1 MLRASLIS
9 LLAACLVASAQAQQ
23 APQTKKTEQAP
34 PAQTGAGFIAP
45 SEANV
50 RIAPDARTFVVM
62 AALNVAGFD
71 YETGGQ
77 PLSPARRELRKDLAG
92 LDPNVKAKLAAF
104 YQAHRRL
111 GVDET
116 GDAARY
122 AALSVMMTEPPGFTV
137 YQSSDRAIPDDLQPL
152 LASEEGL
159 KEGFVSLVREFYI
172 KSGIRE
178 IIPKYMAIGE
188 AYAAAYRIPVGTVI
202 YDVLDYFH
210 TRPETVINMRPLVVT
225 TGVVE
230 GKKQKETVI
239 TRTRTR
245 QVFVIPDPLA
255 PLDTST
261 VRGDI
266 LNQRDDLLARRI
278 GDDYIV
284 IVGPS
289 RAANADSVRQAVIRF
304 VIDPMVERHLKASL
318 EYKDQISKLV
328 ASVPTAAR
336 QYANS
341 VYLVIR
347 ESLAQATEARLRRIS
362 AIATRGPYSED
373 DAVFDLA
380 QAYLRGAVLSF
391 HFYESLGG
399 LEKVGIG
406 MEDFFDHMVGNAK
419 FEREAGRTKEIEAVV
434 ARVSARRSK
443 PSRTNSNE
451 GAAAEAVIGA
461 MAARILKSDDLIR
474 EKRFKEAR
482 SILDEVLAVEPNNAR
497 ALYGMGQVVTQTPS
511 TAELDPKADENDKIQ
526 MQHDRL
532 ERAIKLYRRAIEN
545 ASKDSERWLI
555 QWSHLFLGRI
565 YDFQEF
571 REDAIAEY
579 EKAIA
584 LEDIPNG
591 AYKEALEG
599 KRRPY
604 GQK

>member
-1 MLRASLIS
+1 MFNLMLRASFIS
-9 LLAACLVASAQAQQ
+9 LLTACLVASSYAHQ
-23 APQTKKTEQAP
+23 APQEKKTESQAP
-34 PAQTGAGFIAP
+34 APSSAGFIVPAD
-45 SEANV
+45 ANV
-50 RIAPDARTFVVM
+50 RIAPDVRTFVVM

-77 PLSPARRELRKDLAG
+77 PLSPARLELRKDLAR
-92 LDPNVKAKLAAF
+92 LDPKLKEKLAAF
-104 YQAHRRL
+104 YQEHRRQ

-116 GDAARY
+116 GEAARY
-122 AALSVMMTEPPGFTV
+122 AALSVMMTEPPGFTI
-137 YQSSDRAIPDDLQPL
+137 YQSTDRVIPEDLLPL
-152 LASEEGL
+152 L
-159 KEGFVSLVREFYI
+159 GFVDLVREFYV

-178 IIPKYMAIGE
+178 LVPKYMAVGE
-188 AYAAAYRIPVGTVI
+188 TYATAYRAPVGMVI

-225 TGVVE
+225 TGDIE
-230 GKKQKETVI
+230 GKKQKQTVI
-239 TRTRTR
+239 TRSRTR
-245 QVFVIPDPLA
+245 QVFVIPEPLA
-255 PLDTST
+255 ALDTSL

-266 LNQRDDLLARRI
+266 LNQKEDLLARKI
-278 GDDYIV
+278 GDDYVV

-289 RAANADSVRQAVIRF
+289 RVANPDSVRQAIIRF

-328 ASVPTAAR
+328 AGVPTAAR
-336 QYANS
+336 QYSTS
-341 VYLVIR
+341 VYLVVR
-347 ESLAQATEARLRRIS
+347 ESLAQATEARMRRIKS
-362 AIATRGPYSED
+362 IATKGTYSED
-373 DAVFDLA
+373 EAVFDLA

-399 LEKVGIG
+399 FEKVGIG
-406 MEDFFDHMVGNAK
+406 MEDFFDHMVGSTK
-419 FEREAGRTKEIEAVV
+419 FEHEAKRTTEFEEVV
-434 ARVSARRSK
+434 ARISARRSN
-443 PSRTNSNE
+443 PSRTRTGDAPVGE
-451 GAAAEAVIGA
+451 TVMGA
-461 MAARILKSDDLIR
+461 MTAKILQSDDLIR

-482 SILDEVLAVEPNNAR
+482 SILDDVLAAEPNNAR
-497 ALYGMGQVVTQTPS
+497 ALYGMAQVVTQMPS
-511 TAELDPKADENDKIQ
+511 AAELDPKADENDKIQ
-526 MQHDRL
+526 KQHDRL
-532 ERAIKLYRRAIEN
+532 ELAVKFFRRAIEN

-579 EKAIA
+579 ETAIA
-584 LEDIPNG
+584 LGDVVNG

>member
-1 MLRASLIS
+1 MLRASIIS
-9 LLAACLVASAQAQQ
+9 LLAVCLLASAQAQQ
-23 APQTKKTEQAP
+23 APDTKKSAQAAP
-34 PAQTGAGFIAP
+34 PQTGPGFIAP

-50 RIAPDARTFVVM
+50 RIAPDVRTFIVM
-62 AALNVAGFD
+62 AALNMAGFD
-71 YETGGQ
+71 YETAGQ
-77 PLSPARRELRKDLAG
+77 PLSPARAELRKDLAR
-92 LDPNVKAKLAAF
+92 LDPQVKEKLAAF
-104 YQAHRRL
+104 YGAHKRQGL
-111 GVDET
+111 DDSA
-116 GDAARY
+116 DAARY
-122 AALSVMMTEPPGFTV
+122 EALSVMMTEPPGFTV
-137 YQSSDRAIPDDLQPL
+137 YQSTDRAIPDDLQPL
-152 LASEEGL
+152 LD
-159 KEGFVSLVREFYI
+159 FVPLVREFYV

-178 IIPKYMAIGE
+178 LIPKYMAIGE
-188 AYAAAYRIPVGTVI
+188 AYATAYRAPVGMVI

-225 TGVVE
+225 TGQVE
-230 GKKQKETVI
+230 GRRQKETVI

-245 QVFVIPDPLA
+245 QVFVVPDPLA

-266 LNQRDDLLARRI
+266 LNQKEDLLARRI

-289 RAANADSVRQAVIRF
+289 RSANADAARQALIRF

-318 EYKDQISKLV
+318 EYKDQISKQV

-341 VYLVIR
+341 VYLVVR
-347 ESLAQATEARLRRIS
+347 ESLAQATEARLRRIT
-362 AIATRGPYSED
+362 AIATRGTYSED

-391 HFYESLGG
+391 HFYESLIG

-406 MEDFFDHMVGNAK
+406 MEDFFDHMVANARY
-419 FEREAGRTKEIEAVV
+419 EREAGRTREFEPVV

-443 PSRTNSNE
+443 SSRTNSGE
-451 GAAAEAVIGA
+451 GAAAEAVIGP
-461 MAARILKSDDLIR
+461 MAARILRSDDLIR
-474 EKRFKEAR
+474 EKRFAEAR
-482 SILDEVLAVEPNNAR
+482 SLLDEVLAIEPNNAR
-497 ALYGMGQVVTQTPS
+497 ALYGMGQVVTQTAS
-511 TAELDPKADENDKIQ
+511 AAELDPKADENDKIQ

-555 QWSHLFLGRI
+555 QWSHVFLGRI
-565 YDFQEF
+565 FDFQEF
-571 REDAIAEY
+571 RADAIAEY
-579 EKAIA
+579 EKAIELGA
-584 LEDIPNG
+584 FPNG
-591 AYKEALEG
+591 AFKEALEG
-599 KRRPY
+599 KQRPY

>member
-9 LLAACLVASAQAQQ
+9 LLAAFVVASAQARQIPQ
-23 APQTKKTEQAP
+23 AKETRQPA
-34 PAQTGAGFIAP
+34 PAQTGAGFILP

-50 RIAPDARTFVVM
+50 RIAPDVRTFVVM

-77 PLSPARRELRKDLAG
+77 PLSPARAQLRKDLAG
-92 LDPNVKAKLAAF
+92 LDPKVKEKLAAF
-104 YQAHRRL
+104 YQAHRRQ

-137 YQSSDRAIPDDLQPL
+137 YQSSDRPIPDDLQSL
-152 LASEEGL
+152 LD
-159 KEGFVSLVREFYI
+159 FVPLVREFYV
-172 KSGIRE
+172 KGGIRE
-178 IIPKYMAIGE
+178 LIPKYMAFGE
-188 AYAAAYRIPVGTVI
+188 AYAAAYRAPVGNVI

-225 TGVVE
+225 TGEIE

-255 PLDTST
+255 PLDTSI

-266 LNQRDDLLARRI
+266 LNQKEDLLARRI

-318 EYKDQISKLV
+318 AYKDQISQLV
-328 ASVPTAAR
+328 GSVPTAAR
-336 QYANS
+336 QYASS

-347 ESLAQATEARLRRIS
+347 ESLAHATEARLRRIK
-362 AIATRGPYSED
+362 AIASRGSYSED

-391 HFYESLGG
+391 HFYESLAG
-399 LEKVGIG
+399 LEKVGLG
-406 MEDFFDHMVGNAK
+406 MEDFFDHMVGNTK
-419 FEREAGRTKEIEAVV
+419 FEREAGRAKEFEATVERV
-434 ARVSARRSK
+434 AARRSR
-443 PSRTNSNE
+443 PARTNVSE

-474 EKRFKEAR
+474 EKRFSDAR
-482 SILDEVLAVEPNNAR
+482 SILDEVLAAEPNNAR
-497 ALYGMGQVVTQTPS
+497 ALYGMAQVVTQTPS
-511 TAELDPKADENDKIQ
+511 PTELDPKADENDKIQ

-532 ERAIKLYRRAIEN
+532 ERAIKLYRKAIEN

-555 QWSHLFLGRI
+555 QWSHVFLGRI

-584 LEDIPNG
+584 LGEVANG
-591 AYKEALEG
+591 AHKEALEG
-599 KRRPY
+599 KQRPF

>member
-9 LLAACLVASAQAQQ
+9 LLAACLIASAYGQQ
-23 APQTKKTEQAP
+23 APEAKKPDQAAP
-34 PAQTGAGFIAP
+34 VRTGAGFIAP
-45 SEANV
+45 PDANV
-50 RIAPDARTFVVM
+50 RIAPDVRTFVVM
-62 AALNVAGFD
+62 AALNMAGFD

-77 PLSPARRELRKDLAG
+77 PLSQARALLRKDLAG
-92 LDPNVKAKLAAF
+92 LDPKLKERLAAY
-104 YQAHRRL
+104 YQAHRRQ

-122 AALSVMMTEPPGFTV
+122 SALSVMMTEPPGFTV
-137 YQSSDRAIPDDLQPL
+137 YQSTDRAIPDDLQPL
-152 LASEEGL
+152 LVPEEGL

-178 IIPKYMAIGE
+178 LIPKYMAIGE
-188 AYAAAYRIPVGTVI
+188 ASAAAYRNRVGTVI

-210 TRPETVINMRPLVVT
+210 ARPETVINMRPLIVT
-225 TGVVE
+225 TGEVD
-230 GKKQKETVI
+230 GKKQKQTVI

-255 PLDTST
+255 PIDTSV

-266 LNQRDDLLARRI
+266 LNQKEDLLSRRI

-289 RAANADSVRQAVIRF
+289 RAANADGVRQAVIRF

-347 ESLAQATEARLRRIS
+347 ESLAQATEARLRRIN

-419 FEREAGRTKEIEAVV
+419 FEREAERTKEFEALVI
-434 ARVSARRSK
+434 RVSARRSR
-443 PSRTNSNE
+443 PSRTNSSE

-461 MAARILKSDDLIR
+461 MAAKILKSDDLIR

-482 SILDEVLAVEPNNAR
+482 SILEDVLAVEPNNAR
-497 ALYGMGQVVTQTPS
+497 ALYGMAQVVTQTPS

-584 LEDIPNG
+584 LGEVPNG
-591 AYKEALEG
+591 AHKEALEG
-599 KRRPY
+599 KQRPY

>member
-1 MLRASLIS
+1 MLKASFVGLLIGC
-9 LLAACLVASAQAQQ
+9 LAVSSHAQRTTLGTTTDLQ
-23 APQTKKTEQAP
+23 AKAETTR
-34 PAQTGAGFIAP
+34 GFITP

-50 RIAPDARTFVVM
+50 RIAPDVRTFVVM

-77 PLSPARRELRKDLAG
+77 PLSPARVELRKDLAG
-92 LDPNVKAKLAAF
+92 LDPKVKERLAAF
-104 YQAHRRL
+104 YQAHRRQ

-137 YQSSDRAIPDDLQPL
+137 YQSTDRPIPDDLQPL
-152 LASEEGL
+152 LE
-159 KEGFVSLVREFYI
+159 FVPLVREFYI

-178 IIPKYMAIGE
+178 LIPKYMAIGE

-266 LNQRDDLLARRI
+266 LNQKDDLLARRI

-289 RAANADSVRQAVIRF
+289 RAVNADSVRQAVIRF

-347 ESLAQATEARLRRIS
+347 ESLAQATEARLRRINS
-362 AIATRGPYSED
+362 IATRGLYSED

-419 FEREAGRTKEIEAVV
+419 FEREAGRTKEFEAVV

-461 MAARILKSDDLIR
+461 MGARILKSDDLIR

-511 TAELDPKADENDKIQ
+511 AAELDPKAEENDKIQ

-579 EKAIA
+579 EKALA
-584 LEDIPNG
+584 LEDLPNG

>member
-9 LLAACLVASAQAQQ
+9 LVIAGLLASAQAQQ
-23 APQTKKTEQAP
+23 APGTNAERAAP
-34 PAQTGAGFIAP
+34 VQSGAGFIAP
-45 SEANV
+45 PEANV
-50 RIAPDARTFVVM
+50 RIAPDVRTFVVM
-62 AALNVAGFD
+62 AALNMAGFD

-77 PLSPARRELRKDLAG
+77 QLSPARVALRKDLAG
-92 LDPNVKAKLAAF
+92 LDPKIKERLGAF
-104 YQAHRRL
+104 YQAHRRQ

-116 GDAARY
+116 ADAARY
-122 AALSVMMTEPPGFTV
+122 AALSVMMTQPPGFTV
-137 YQSSDRAIPDDLQPL
+137 YQSADRPIPDDLQPL
-152 LASEEGL
+152 L
-159 KEGFVSLVREFYI
+159 GFVDLVREFYV

-178 IIPKYMAIGE
+178 LTPKYMAIGE
-188 AYAAAYRIPVGTVI
+188 AYAAAYRTPVGSMI

-225 TGVVE
+225 TGE
-230 GKKQKETVI
+230 TAGKKQKETVI
-239 TRTRTR
+239 TRSRTR

-255 PLDTST
+255 PFDTST
-261 VRGDI
+261 LRGDI
-266 LNQRDDLLARRI
+266 LNQKDDLLARKL

-289 RAANADSVRQAVIRF
+289 RAVSADSVRPAVIRF
-304 VIDPMVERHLKASL
+304 VIDPMVERHLKPAL
-318 EYKDQISKLV
+318 EYKDQISTLV

-347 ESLAQATEARLRRIS
+347 ESLAQATEARMRRIG
-362 AIATRGPYSED
+362 AIATRGSYSED

-419 FEREAGRTKEIEAVV
+419 FEREALRTREFEPVV
-434 ARVSARRSK
+434 ARVSAKRSK
-443 PSRTNSNE
+443 PSQPRSGE
-451 GAAAEAVIGA
+451 GAAAEAVMGA

-474 EKRFKEAR
+474 VKRFQEAR

-497 ALYGMGQVVTQTPS
+497 ALYGMAQVVTQTPS
-511 TAELDPKADENDKIQ
+511 SAELDPKADENDKIQ

-532 ERAIKLYRRAIEN
+532 ERAIKFYRRAIEN

-571 REDAIAEY
+571 RADAIAEY

-584 LEDIPNG
+584 LGEFPNG

-599 KRRPY
+599 KQRPY

>member
-1 MLRASLIS
+1 
-9 LLAACLVASAQAQQ
+9 
-23 APQTKKTEQAP
+23 
-34 PAQTGAGFIAP
+34 
-45 SEANV
+45 
-50 RIAPDARTFVVM
+50 
-62 AALNVAGFD
+62 
-71 YETGGQ
+71 
-77 PLSPARRELRKDLAG
+77 
-92 LDPNVKAKLAAF
+92 VKAKLAAF
-104 YQAHRRL
+104 YGAHKRQGL
-111 GVDET
+111 DET
-116 GDAARY
+116 ADAARY
-122 AALSVMMTEPPGFTV
+122 EALSMMMTEPPGFTV
-137 YQSSDRAIPDDLQPL
+137 YQATDRAIPDDLQPL
-152 LASEEGL
+152 LARDGDL
-159 KEGFVSLVREFYI
+159 TEGFVSLVREFYL

-178 IIPKYMAIGE
+178 LIPKYMVIGQ
-188 AYAAAYRIPVGTVI
+188 AYATAYRGPVGMAI

-225 TGVVE
+225 TGQVE
-230 GKKQKETVI
+230 GKRQKETVI

-245 QVFVIPDPLA
+245 QVFVVPDPLA

-266 LNQRDDLLARRI
+266 LNQKEDLLARRI

-289 RAANADSVRQAVIRF
+289 RAANADAARQALIRF

-318 EYKDQISKLV
+318 EYKDQISKQV

-347 ESLAQATEARLRRIS
+347 ESLAQATEARLRRIN
-362 AIATRGPYSED
+362 AIATRGTYSED

-391 HFYESLGG
+391 HFYESLIG

-406 MEDFFDHMVGNAK
+406 MEDFFDHMVANAK
-419 FEREAGRTKEIEAVV
+419 FEREAGRAKEFEPVV
-434 ARVSARRSK
+434 VRVSARRSK
-443 PSRTNSNE
+443 SSRTNSSE
-451 GAAAEAVIGA
+451 GAAAEAVIGP

-474 EKRFKEAR
+474 EKRFAEAR
-482 SILDEVLAVEPNNAR
+482 SLLDEVLAIEPNNAR
-497 ALYGMGQVVTQTPS
+497 ALYGMAQVVTQTPS
-511 TAELDPKADENDKIQ
+511 AAELDSKADENDKIQ

-555 QWSHLFLGRI
+555 QWSHVFLGRI
-565 YDFQEF
+565 FDFQEF
-571 REDAIAEY
+571 RADALAEY
-579 EKAIA
+579 EKAIELGA
-584 LEDIPNG
+584 VPNG

-599 KRRPY
+599 KQRPY
-604 GQK
+604 GQR

>member
-1 MLRASLIS
+1 MFNLMLRASIIS
-9 LLAACLVASAQAQQ
+9 LLAVCQLASAQAQQ
-23 APQTKKTEQAP
+23 APDTKKSAQAAP
-34 PAQTGAGFIAP
+34 PQTGAGFIAP

-50 RIAPDARTFVVM
+50 RIAPDVRTFIVM
-62 AALNVAGFD
+62 AALNMAGFD

-77 PLSPARRELRKDLAG
+77 PLSPARAELRKDLARLDPQVKEKLAVFYGAHKRQG
-92 LDPNVKAKLAAF
+92 LDESA
-104 YQAHRRL
+104 
-111 GVDET
+111 
-116 GDAARY
+116 DAARY
-122 AALSVMMTEPPGFTV
+122 EALSVMMTEPPGFTV
-137 YQSSDRAIPDDLQPL
+137 YQSTDRAIPDDLQPL
-152 LASEEGL
+152 LD
-159 KEGFVSLVREFYI
+159 FVPLVREFYV

-178 IIPKYMAIGE
+178 LIPKYMAIGE
-188 AYAAAYRIPVGTVI
+188 AYATAYRAPVGMVI

-225 TGVVE
+225 TGQVE
-230 GKKQKETVI
+230 GKRQKETVI

-245 QVFVIPDPLA
+245 QVFVVPDPLA

-266 LNQRDDLLARRI
+266 LNQKEDLLARRI

-289 RAANADSVRQAVIRF
+289 RAANADAARQALIRF

-318 EYKDQISKLV
+318 EYKDQISKQV

-341 VYLVIR
+341 VYLVVR
-347 ESLAQATEARLRRIS
+347 ESLAQATEARLRRIN
-362 AIATRGPYSED
+362 AIATRGTYSED

-391 HFYESLGG
+391 HFYESLIG

-406 MEDFFDHMVGNAK
+406 MEDFFDHMVANAK
-419 FEREAGRTKEIEAVV
+419 FEREAGRTKEFEPVV

-443 PSRTNSNE
+443 SSRTISGE
-451 GAAAEAVIGA
+451 GAAAEAVIGP
-461 MAARILKSDDLIR
+461 MAARILRSDDLIR
-474 EKRFKEAR
+474 EKRFAEAR
-482 SILDEVLAVEPNNAR
+482 SLLDEVLAIEPNNAR
-497 ALYGMGQVVTQTPS
+497 ALYGMAQVVTQTAS
-511 TAELDPKADENDKIQ
+511 AAELDPKADENDKIQ

-555 QWSHLFLGRI
+555 QWSHVFLGRI
-565 YDFQEF
+565 FDFQEF
-571 REDAIAEY
+571 RADAIAEY
-579 EKAIA
+579 EKAIELGA
-584 LEDIPNG
+584 FPNG

-599 KRRPY
+599 KQRPY

>member
-1 MLRASLIS
+1 M
-9 LLAACLVASAQAQQ
+9 AAPLKH
-23 APQTKKTEQAP
+23 QTQPVQPVKTS
-34 PAQTGAGFIAP
+34 AGFIAP

-50 RIAPDARTFVVM
+50 RIAPDLRTFVVM
-62 AALNVAGFD
+62 AALNMAGFD

-77 PLSPARRELRKDLAG
+77 PLSHARAELRKDLAG
-92 LDPNVKAKLAAF
+92 LDPKVKEKLAAF
-104 YQAHRRL
+104 YQAHRRQ
-111 GVDET
+111 GMDET
-116 GDAARY
+116 ADAARY

-137 YQSSDRAIPDDLQPL
+137 YQSTDRAIPDDLQPL
-152 LASEEGL
+152 LAPDGDL
-159 KEGFVSLVREFYI
+159 KEGFVTLVREFYV
-172 KSGIRE
+172 KSGIKE
-178 IIPKYMAIGE
+178 LIPKYMAIGE
-188 AYAAAYRIPVGTVI
+188 AYAAAYRAPVGMVI

-210 TRPETVINMRPLVVT
+210 TKPETVINMRPLVVT
-225 TGVVE
+225 TGEVG

-245 QVFVIPDPLA
+245 QVFVVPDPLA
-255 PLDTST
+255 PLETST

-266 LNQRDDLLARRI
+266 LNQKEDLLARKI

-284 IVGPS
+284 IVGLS
-289 RAANADSVRQAVIRF
+289 RTQNADSVRQALIRF

-318 EYKDQISKLV
+318 EYKDPISKLV
-328 ASVPTAAR
+328 ASVPTAAK

-347 ESLAQATEARLRRIS
+347 ESLAQATEARLRRIN
-362 AIATRGPYSED
+362 ATATRGMYSED

-391 HFYESLGG
+391 HFYDSLTG

-406 MEDFFDHMVGNAK
+406 MEDFFDHMIANAK
-419 FEREAGRTKEIEAVV
+419 FEREGGRTREFEAVV

-443 PSRTNSNE
+443 SSRTNINE

-461 MAARILKSDDLIR
+461 MAAKILKSDDLIR
-474 EKRFKEAR
+474 EKRFAEAR
-482 SILDEVLAVEPNNAR
+482 SLLDEVLAIEPNNAR
-497 ALYGMGQVVTQTPS
+497 ALYGMAQVVTQTAS
-511 TAELDPKADENDKIQ
+511 AAELDPKADENDKIQ

-545 ASKDSERWLI
+545 ASTNSERWLI
-555 QWSHLFLGRI
+555 QWSHVFLGRV

-571 REDAIAEY
+571 REDAIVEY

-584 LEDIPNG
+584 LGEVPNG
-591 AYKEALEG
+591 AYKDALEG
-599 KRRPY
+599 KQRPY